1 MIGAIKASTNQKERW
16 KVMPYPQKADL
27 SWDNYKS
34 QENHSKALKNQ
45 TSNVQASGQNKEMC
59 LKDNSNQLEQGQRG
73 IIK

>member
-1 MIGAIKASTNQKERW
+1 
-16 KVMPYPQKADL
+16 MPYPQKADL

-45 TSNVQASGQNKEMC
+45 TSNAQASGQNEEMC

-73 IIK
+73 MMK